1 MKTLLGNRC
10 ETKIFAGGNSLA
22 VRLPVGWGKRGH
34 TVILTRANDKITFE
48 PRIKTSGNL
57 LSALKGLGPSKIK
70 RPKLGP
76 FRPRLEVLE

>member
-1 MKTLLGNRC
+1 MKAVLENRR
-10 ETKIFAGGNSLA
+10 ESKIFASGNSLA
-22 VRLPVGWGKRGH
+22 VRLPAGWGKRGH
-34 TVILTRANDKITFE
+34 TVTLTRANDKITIE
-48 PRIKTSGNL
+48 PRIKTSGDL